1 MQEELT
7 TLVECIR
14 HLCHVFSFHDKLLST
29 PVVFHVSK
37 VARLWDNDMAA
48 AESPVEKD
56 LCFRA
61 SILQRKLLNQWLLR
75 EIVAFRTHLAS
86 KSPERTV
93 RNWLDLM
100 IKEELDEI
108 SLSAARVQADLIADG
123 LVACISHDI

>member
-1 MQEELT
+1 
-7 TLVECIR
+7 
-14 HLCHVFSFHDKLLST
+14 
-29 PVVFHVSK
+29 
-37 VARLWDNDMAA
+37 MAA

-56 LCFRA
+56 LCCRA

-86 KSPERTV
+86 KSPEGTV